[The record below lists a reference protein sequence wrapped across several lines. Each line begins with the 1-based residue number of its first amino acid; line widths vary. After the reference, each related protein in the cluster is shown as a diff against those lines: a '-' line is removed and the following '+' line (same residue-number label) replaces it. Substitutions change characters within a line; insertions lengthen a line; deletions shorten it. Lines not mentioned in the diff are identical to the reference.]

1 MSCVVS
7 FACGKTTT
15 NIRVNAAIFRS
26 GHYSSS
32 VRRPPRRLKEPNGES
47 GQTGL
52 GALPRLGAAAGRG
65 LLPGQLPTQRQDL
78 RTRARKLRID
88 DVASAAHRA
97 GRAGRVSR
105 VPRRNLRT
113 ALCSGLILGF
123 EKIKSGFGI

>member
-1 MSCVVS
+1 MACVVS
-7 FACGKTTT
+7 FACGKNTTST

-88 DVASAAHRA
+88 DVTAAAAHRA
-97 GRAGRVSR
+97 GRVGC
-105 VPRRNLRT
+105 VPRRNLRA
-113 ALCSGLILGF
+113 ALCSIF
-123 EKIKSGFGI
+123 FDPNPI